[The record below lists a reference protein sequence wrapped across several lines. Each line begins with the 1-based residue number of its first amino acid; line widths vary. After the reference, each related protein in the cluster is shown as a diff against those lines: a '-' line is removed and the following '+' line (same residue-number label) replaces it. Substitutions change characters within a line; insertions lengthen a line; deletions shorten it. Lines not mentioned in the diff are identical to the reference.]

1 MNPPGASS
9 PPFRREL
16 KRQCLNNCRNEQRL
30 RPRCQR
36 LARLPSPS
44 KELLWRQPMSTRN
57 STNKLPAR
65 HGLGD
70 DPRLVLGTPR
80 PPSPGPVKTS
90 MRRASLVS
98 ALCSVTILSPTLKWT
113 PQTHRA
119 ARPAKGGSATAL
131 TLNRSDKRAQ
141 QRDDDPRIPPDVTP
155 SARRWY
161 CSSNGRAALMSLL
174 QSLMAE
180 P

>member
-57 STNKLPAR
+57 SANRLPTR

-70 DPRLVLGTPR
+70 DPRLLLGTPR
-80 PPSPGPVKTS
+80 PPSASPREDLDPSGFLNVSTMLSDHSKPNSEMNTADSQNCSPGERWERNSAYPIGLKCFSDYLLWPRAVQVTM
-90 MRRASLVS
+90 MRV
-98 ALCSVTILSPTLKWT
+98 I
-113 PQTHRA
+113 
-119 ARPAKGGSATAL
+119 
-131 TLNRSDKRAQ
+131 DE
-141 QRDDDPRIPPDVTP
+141 PP
-155 SARRWY
+155 S
-161 CSSNGRAALMSLL
+161 GRA
-174 QSLMAE
+174 E
-180 P
+180 VP

>member
-1 MNPPGASS
+1 MNLPGASS
-9 PPFRREL
+9 PPFRRGL
-16 KRQCLNNCRNEQRL
+16 KRRLNYRNEQRL
-30 RPRCQR
+30 TPLCQG
-36 LARLPSPS
+36 LTRLPSPS